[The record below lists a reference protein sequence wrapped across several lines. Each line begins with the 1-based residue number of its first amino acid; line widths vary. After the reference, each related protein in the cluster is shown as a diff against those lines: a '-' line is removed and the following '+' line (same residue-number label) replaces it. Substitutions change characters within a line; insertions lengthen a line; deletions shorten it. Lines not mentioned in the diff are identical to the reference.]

1 MFFIKKSIF
10 YTMIKKLEKYFK
22 TNIKI
27 KITYTKFSFYDKILE
42 KFDMETVIKTGWKVI
57 KSTKKSSKIIVQ

>member
-42 KFDMETVIKTGWKVI
+42 KFDMDPIIKTG
-57 KSTKKSSKIIVQ
+57 

>member
-1 MFFIKKSIF
+1 
-10 YTMIKKLEKYFK
+10 MILKLKKYFK

-42 KFDMETVIKTGWKVI
+42 KVNLETVIKTG
-57 KSTKKSSKIIVQ
+57 

>member
-42 KFDMETVIKTGWKVI
+42 KIDMETVIKTGGKEI